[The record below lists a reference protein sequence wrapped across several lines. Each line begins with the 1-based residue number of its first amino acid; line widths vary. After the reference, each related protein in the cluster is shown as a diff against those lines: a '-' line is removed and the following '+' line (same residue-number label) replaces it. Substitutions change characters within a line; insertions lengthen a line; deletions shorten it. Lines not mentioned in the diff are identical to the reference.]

1 MTIVEIQQL
10 IDEKNSSS
18 IQLSKQL
25 SLLNRELYDLRDK
38 LYQLEM
44 IEFVNYLQIG
54 EVIQLDNYYS
64 FSGYCK
70 DPKATNSFSIGEK
83 FKIVKKNKKSIVIE
97 VVKKFKKQ
105 WDQSQRKS
113 VIIGETNPGWL
124 IRVDLDSFFH
134 FYMKNNKSAF
144 ESYIKRKQALDSLF
158 DE

>member
-25 SLLNRELYDLRDK
+25 SLLNRELSDLRDK

-44 IEFVNYLQIG
+44 IEFTNYLQIG

-70 DPKATNSFSIGEK
+70 DPKASNSFSTGEK